1 MELRDEKS
9 SLVNKTSHVENA
21 DNVISRN
28 EFVAKY
34 GYKGIYLKPKQ
45 VEKLKVVYP
54 NHFKAY
60 EKEKRYE

>member
-1 MELRDEKS
+1 MYVVGQNHE
-9 SLVNKTSHVENA
+9 A
-21 DNVISRN
+21 DDVISRS
-28 EFVAKY
+28 EFVKKY

-60 EKEKRYE
+60 EKESNL